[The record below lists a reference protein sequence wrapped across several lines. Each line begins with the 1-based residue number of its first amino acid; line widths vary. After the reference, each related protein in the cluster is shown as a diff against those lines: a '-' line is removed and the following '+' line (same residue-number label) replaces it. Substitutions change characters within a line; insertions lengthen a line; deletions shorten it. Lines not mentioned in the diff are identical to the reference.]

1 MTELQLSKSWGSA
14 IFEFTCEKLDSVC
27 RSKHTEHANG
37 CCMNAGEVA
46 FENITPKFV
55 VRDDCKSTCS
65 GMDFLSSMVGTTS
78 FALVDMPPAVA
89 IVKGSLAKRITSV
102 DRASA
107 SNRLAK
113 CSFTPL
119 MKSVITS
126 VICAGD
132 EMLLRSAG
140 KCSILPVLQSFAKR
154 ASMTWTRIC
163 STGSSQFLSLPC
175 HSGISPNLFKDYLEN
190 CVYVWRVWRVK
201 TSVVFI

>member
-1 MTELQLSKSWGSA
+1 M
-14 IFEFTCEKLDSVC
+14 F
-27 RSKHTEHANG
+27 
-37 CCMNAGEVA
+37 
-46 FENITPKFV
+46 
-55 VRDDCKSTCS
+55 RDGFPLVYGGDHLLCS
-65 GMDFLSSMVGTTS
+65 GGYAPCSCNSE
-78 FALVDMPPAVA
+78 
-89 IVKGSLAKRITSV
+89 
-102 DRASA
+102 
-107 SNRLAK
+107 RLPGKAHYFCGQSK
-113 CSFTPL
+113 CIQSTGKMLFTPL